1 MTNIFDPSR
10 WSMYPPQTFVSGDY
24 YAFKSDDMSV
34 SFPLSSYAIK
44 FCASQFGNGTRPHRL
59 NKFHWMQWSQDR
71 NTRSPQEQLQH
82 HHGLS
87 KVLEQRIELKQMPKC
102 QLRLIWKYN
111 DQTYSSLPFL
121 DLLNIFLIRF
131 TARSSFSNQN
141 IHDSRKSDNETW
153 RNK

>member
-59 NKFHWMQWSQDR
+59 NRFHWMQWSQDR

-87 KVLEQRIELKQMPKC
+87 ENINGVSSLLIPVMPKSVSFWTTEF
-102 QLRLIWKYN
+102 LRSKDVLLTRHYL
-111 DQTYSSLPFL
+111 YLLPT
-121 DLLNIFLIRF
+121 LIRPP
-131 TARSSFSNQN
+131 
-141 IHDSRKSDNETW
+141 K
-153 RNK
+153 

>member
-59 NKFHWMQWSQDR
+59 NRFHWMQWSQDR
-71 NTRSPQEQLQH
+71 NTRSPQEELQH

-87 KVLEQRIELKQMPKC
+87 ENINGVSSLLIPVMPKSVSFWTTEF
-102 QLRLIWKYN
+102 LRSNL
-111 DQTYSSLPFL
+111 TGHPASSILEVTHAR
-121 DLLNIFLIRF
+121 IR
-131 TARSSFSNQN
+131 N
-141 IHDSRKSDNETW
+141 
-153 RNK
+153 

>member
-59 NKFHWMQWSQDR
+59 NRFHWKQWSQDR

-87 KVLEQRIELKQMPKC
+87 ENINGVSSLLIPVIPKNVSYC
-102 QLRLIWKYN
+102 TTEFLRSNPTGLPARLIREV
-111 DQTYSSLPFL
+111 TH
-121 DLLNIFLIRF
+121 
-131 TARSSFSNQN
+131 ARIWS
-141 IHDSRKSDNETW
+141 
-153 RNK
+153 

>member
-59 NKFHWMQWSQDR
+59 NRFHWMQWSQER

-87 KVLEQRIELKQMPKC
+87 ENINGVSSALIPVMPKSVSFWTTEFFFRSN
-102 QLRLIWKYN
+102 L
-111 DQTYSSLPFL
+111 TGLPAPSIL
-121 DLLNIFLIRF
+121 EVTQARIR
-131 TARSSFSNQN
+131 N
-141 IHDSRKSDNETW
+141 
-153 RNK
+153 

>member
-1 MTNIFDPSR
+1 MTNIFDTSR

-59 NKFHWMQWSQDR
+59 NRFHWMQWSQDR

-87 KVLEQRIELKQMPKC
+87 ENINGVSSLLIPVMPKSVSFWTTEF
-102 QLRLIWKYN
+102 LRSNL
-111 DQTYSSLPFL
+111 TGLPAPSIL
-121 DLLNIFLIRF
+121 EVTHARIR
-131 TARSSFSNQN
+131 N
-141 IHDSRKSDNETW
+141 
-153 RNK
+153 

>member
-24 YAFKSDDMSV
+24 YAFKSDDMIV
-34 SFPLSSYAIK
+34 SFPLSSYAII

-59 NKFHWMQWSQDR
+59 NRFHWMQWSQDR

-87 KVLEQRIELKQMPKC
+87 ENINGVSSLLIPVMPKSVSFC
-102 QLRLIWKYN
+102 TTEFLRSNL
-111 DQTYSSLPFL
+111 TGLPAPSIL
-121 DLLNIFLIRF
+121 EVTHARIR
-131 TARSSFSNQN
+131 N
-141 IHDSRKSDNETW
+141 
-153 RNK
+153 

>member
-34 SFPLSSYAIK
+34 SFPLSSYKIK

-59 NKFHWMQWSQDR
+59 NRFHWMQWSQDR

-87 KVLEQRIELKQMPKC
+87 ENINGVSSLLIPVMPKSVSFWTTEF
-102 QLRLIWKYN
+102 LRSNL
-111 DQTYSSLPFL
+111 TGLPASSILEVTHAR
-121 DLLNIFLIRF
+121 IR
-131 TARSSFSNQN
+131 N
-141 IHDSRKSDNETW
+141 
-153 RNK
+153 